1 MFNSSTIYIYI
12 YINTLLEFCMLWTSS
27 VIGFFLITLGLVR
40 VYFTKHLLD
49 SIVDSVHHVLLILDP
64 FSAPYN

>member
-1 MFNSSTIYIYI
+1 MLWS
-12 YINTLLEFCMLWTSS
+12 LWTSS

-49 SIVDSVHHVLLILDP
+49 SIVDSDHHVLLILDP

>member
-1 MFNSSTIYIYI
+1 
-12 YINTLLEFCMLWTSS
+12 MLWTSS

-40 VYFTKHLLD
+40 VYFTKRLLD
-49 SIVDSVHHVLLILDP
+49 SIMDSDHLVLLILDP